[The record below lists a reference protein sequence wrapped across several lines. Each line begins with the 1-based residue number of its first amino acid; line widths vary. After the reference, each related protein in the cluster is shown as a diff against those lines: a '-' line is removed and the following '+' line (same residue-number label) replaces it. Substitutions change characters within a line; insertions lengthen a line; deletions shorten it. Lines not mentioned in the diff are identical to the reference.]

1 MKMRYTKVIF
11 SLALLIAL
19 TGCNTEEQTIGLSA
33 RGDSF
38 DISNAEG
45 ETVSCRGGDFSGDMD
60 LINQQIFEDVS
71 ESADRYLLEVAFSDS
86 FTYQCEGS
94 SLELS
99 LIPIWTSAARA
110 ILSTP

>member
-1 MKMRYTKVIF
+1 MIMRNYIKAGGMKMRYTKVIF

-71 ESADRYLLEVAFSDS
+71 ESSNA
-86 FTYQCEGS
+86 
-94 SLELS
+94 
-99 LIPIWTSAARA
+99 
-110 ILSTP
+110 STKLCSNSIYG